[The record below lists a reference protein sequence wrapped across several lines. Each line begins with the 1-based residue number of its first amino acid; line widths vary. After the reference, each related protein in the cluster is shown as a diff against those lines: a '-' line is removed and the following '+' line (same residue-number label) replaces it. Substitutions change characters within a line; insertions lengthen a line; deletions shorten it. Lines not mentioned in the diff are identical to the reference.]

1 MVGITRINRLYNS
14 TIRTKKDREE
24 KRPGVFRPGLF
35 GVAKSA
41 FYCNY
46 VLKDESDPFIPGT
59 DVPRLKLLHLAETSS
74 AAFNDEIERVQEGLR
89 RWRDKTFAEGLPH
102 KLIGKPKTTVE
113 RASGK
118 LKAGGARS

>member
-1 MVGITRINRLYNS
+1 MVGITRINRLYN
-14 TIRTKKDREE
+14 TTVQTKEDREA

-89 RWRDKTFAEGLPH
+89 RWRDRKFAEKLPR
-102 KLIGKPKTTVE
+102 LTT
-113 RASGK
+113 AST
-118 LKAGGARS
+118 